1 MAHQPAMRPSDAV
14 AIAGKPFM
22 DERLAEARQPVGPG
36 TVRVGVNSYPYWA
49 TCCVPRLFQGLFPSL
64 YIL

>member
-14 AIAGKPFM
+14 AIAGKPCM

-36 TVRVGVNSYPYWA
+36 TDRVAVAVLGMARVGLA
-49 TCCVPRLFQGLFPSL
+49 HPSL
-64 YIL
+64 

>member
-14 AIAGKPFM
+14 AIAGKPCM

-36 TVRVGVNSYPYWA
+36 TDRVAVAVLGM
-49 TCCVPRLFQGLFPSL
+49 G
-64 YIL
+64 

>member
-22 DERLAEARQPVGPG
+22 DQRLAEARQPVGPG
-36 TVRVGVNSYPYWA
+36 TGRVGVNRD
-49 TCCVPRLFQGLFPSL
+49 VIGLDAAKRV
-64 YIL
+64 

>member
-1 MAHQPAMRPSDAV
+1 
-14 AIAGKPFM
+14 M

-36 TVRVGVNSYPYWA
+36 TGRVGMNSYPYWA

-64 YIL
+64 YILYTLCLSWLVASQSSSCDLVR